1 MPLSSNDE
9 WRELFSKPEH
19 RNWLERNNLGTQFN
33 ILIDGSGDKQL
44 LLLSKDKLNNFVA
57 VHADCAVYEYKKDVW
72 THTGAKKCG
81 SCNGEE
87 NVWSYMMLT
96 CFTEDYNEALDDLE
110 TEEGEQAFDDLKT
123 EEGEQALDVLETE
136 EGGQVYSDF
145 ESEEGE
151 QDFDKFGTEEGV
163 GYKQALDVLE
173 PEEGVDYKQALD
185 VLETEKEVDI
195 PEYQRY
201 GDHDTPRAQGKTAR
215 NFLVRDVPS

>member
-9 WRELFSKPEH
+9 WRELFSEPEH
-19 RNWLERNNLGTQFN
+19 RNWLERNNLGIQFN

-44 LLLSKDKLNNFVA
+44 LLSSKDKLNKFVR
-57 VHADCAVYEYKKDVW
+57 VHGHCALYEQKGDGWKE
-72 THTGAKKCG
+72 TGAEKCG
-81 SCNGEE
+81 SCNGEK

-96 CFTEDYNEALDDLE
+96 CFMEDYNEALDDLE
-110 TEEGEQAFDDLKT
+110 TEEGEQA
-123 EEGEQALDVLETE
+123 LDVLEPE

>member
-9 WRELFSKPEH
+9 WRELFSEPEH
-19 RNWLERNNLGTQFN
+19 RNWLERNNLGIQFN

-44 LLLSKDKLNNFVA
+44 LLSSKDKLNKFVR
-57 VHADCAVYEYKKDVW
+57 VHGHCALYEQKGDGWKE
-72 THTGAKKCG
+72 TGAEKCG
-81 SCNGEE
+81 SCNGEK

-96 CFTEDYNEALDDLE
+96 CFMEDYNEALDDLE
-110 TEEGEQAFDDLKT
+110 TEEGEQALDVLEPEEGGQVYSDFES
-123 EEGEQALDVLETE
+123 EEGEQALDVLEPE

-173 PEEGVDYKQALD
+173 
-185 VLETEKEVDI
+185 TENAEQVYSDFWN
-195 PEYQRY
+195 
-201 GDHDTPRAQGKTAR
+201 GGLRAS
-215 NFLVRDVPS
+215 L